1 MSIDGPTAVPIKVLF
16 VCLGNICRSPTAH
29 GIFEKMVAN
38 AGLQETIIVD
48 SAGTG
53 DWHIGKAPDPRASE
67 AALSRNHDLSHLRA
81 RQIRPEDFLEFDYI
95 LAMDK
100 QNLWDL
106 RAMALPEFKGH
117 LGLFLDFD
125 QSGLDGETESR
136 LEEVPDP
143 YSGGREGFDEVLDL
157 VEHTAQGLL
166 SHLREQLQLS

>member
-38 AGLQETIIVD
+38 AGLEETIIVD

-53 DWHIGKAPDPRASE
+53 DWHIGKAPDPRANE

-81 RQIRPEDFLEFDYI
+81 RQVRPEDFLEFDYI

-106 RAMALPEFKGH
+106 RAMVLPEFKGH
-117 LGLFLDFD
+117 LGLFLDYG
-125 QSGLDGETESR
+125 QGGVESG

-166 SHLREQLQLS
+166 SHLREQLS